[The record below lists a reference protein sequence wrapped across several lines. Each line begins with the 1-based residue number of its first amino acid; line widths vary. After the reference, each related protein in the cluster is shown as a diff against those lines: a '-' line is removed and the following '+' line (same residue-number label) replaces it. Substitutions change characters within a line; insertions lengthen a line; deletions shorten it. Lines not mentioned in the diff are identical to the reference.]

1 MAGSD
6 TWAGHRAVVIGAAG
20 AIGHACTRAFAEAGV
35 TVTALDKDL
44 DSAAATAATLSGD
57 HAALALDV
65 CDPVA
70 VAKVAEEVWRAGTYD
85 SVVYA
90 PGTVFTANVADIP
103 WARYRALMSVNL
115 DGAFHVAQGFVR
127 PMLAAHR
134 PGSFVFLS
142 SMAGLRGEAGA
153 SAYCASK
160 FGLIGLVQSFAA
172 EMTGSG
178 IRVNAVAPGNVDT
191 PMLRQVAREVAA
203 STGPSGDPDATY
215 ASFARVGAARRLV
228 TPAEVAD
235 ACVWLAGP
243 ASAGVTGTTLRVDA
257 GALVG

>member
-1 MAGSD
+1 M
-6 TWAGHRAVVIGAAG
+6 TPLPGHKAVIVGAAG
-20 AIGHACTRAFAEAGV
+20 AIGGACARAFAGAGA

-44 DSAAATAATLSGD
+44 DGAAATLAPLTGD
-57 HAALALDV
+57 HAALEVDV
-65 CDPVA
+65 CDPAA
-70 VAKVAEEVWRAGTYD
+70 VAKVAQEIWQAGAYD

-90 PGTVFTANVADIP
+90 PGTVFTADVADIP

-127 PMLAAHR
+127 PILAARR
-134 PGSFVFLS
+134 PGAFVFLS

-160 FGLIGLVQSFAA
+160 FGLIGLAQSFAA
-172 EMTGSG
+172 ELTGSG

-191 PMLRQVAREVAA
+191 PMLRRVAEDVAA
-203 STGPSGDPDATY
+203 NTDPPGDPEAVY
-215 ASFARVGAARRLV
+215 ASFARIGAARRLV
-228 TPAEVAD
+228 SPSEVAS

-257 GALVG
+257 GGLVG

>member
-1 MAGSD
+1 MVPL
-6 TWAGHRAVVIGAAG
+6 AGHKAVVVGAAG
-20 AIGHACTRAFAEAGV
+20 AIGSACARAFAEAGA
-35 TVTALDKDL
+35 TVTAVDKDL
-44 DSAAATAATLSGD
+44 DGAAATAATLTGD

-70 VAKVAEEVWRAGTYD
+70 VTRIAEEISQARAYD

-90 PGTVFTANVADIP
+90 PGTVFTADVADIP

-127 PMLAAHR
+127 PMLASQR

-172 EMTGSG
+172 EMTGREV
-178 IRVNAVAPGNVDT
+178 RVNAVAPGNVDT
-191 PMLRQVAREVAA
+191 PMLRQVARDIAA
-203 STGPSGDPDATY
+203 NTGLSGDPDATY
-215 ASFARVGAARRLV
+215 ASFAQVGAARRLV
-228 TPAEVAD
+228 TPAEVAA